1 MTLKLSPAQ
10 KQISNGKYRSFFIF
24 SFVFYLKP
32 DTSSNLPQ
40 RWGHFF
46 ILHIAKM
53 QHRYFL

>member
-1 MTLKLSPAQ
+1 MTLKLSSAQ

-40 RWGHFF
+40 R
-46 ILHIAKM
+46 
-53 QHRYFL
+53 